1 MIEIINGRIFID
13 GKESVDPVQIG
24 YALLE
29 FVQTIEDDG
38 LSITLKNADVFVE
51 NIDKTSH

>member
-24 YALLE
+24 YALLD
-29 FVQTIEDDG
+29 FAQTIEDDG

-51 NIDKTSH
+51 NIDKNTH

>member
-13 GKESVDPVQIG
+13 GKESVNPVQIG
-24 YALLE
+24 YALLD

-51 NIDKTSH
+51 NIDKTIH